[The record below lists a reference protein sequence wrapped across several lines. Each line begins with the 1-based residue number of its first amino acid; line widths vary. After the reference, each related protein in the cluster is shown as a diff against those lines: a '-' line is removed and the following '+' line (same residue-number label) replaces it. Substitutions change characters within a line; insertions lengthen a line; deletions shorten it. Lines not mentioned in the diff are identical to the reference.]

1 MTVTVS
7 IDTSKIR
14 DNIEERIG
22 RAQLV
27 LDNRIAADS
36 NYFCPKDSGDLQ
48 GSVFPIWGNGELE
61 WKEPYSR
68 TQYYLFPNKSKDSNP
83 NAAPEWVEHAKAR
96 DMKEWEALAN
106 EEYNR

>member
-14 DNIEERIG
+14 DKIEERIG

-27 LDNRIAADS
+27 LDNRIAADTDYWWAMDTG
-36 NYFCPKDSGDLQ
+36 NLIDSKN
-48 GSVFPIWGNGELE
+48 PIQGNGEIE
-61 WKEPYSR
+61 YKSIYAR
-68 TQYYLFPNKSKDSNP
+68 TQYYLYPNKSKDSNP
-83 NAAPEWVEHAKAR
+83 NATTFPFEHAKSR
-96 DMKEWEALAN
+96 NLKDWEKVAN